1 MAPYY
6 DKRRYSQGKAQVM
19 KYLLGIAAA
28 GLFALSTIAAASAD
42 CSPGHKSVK
51 ITKPVTTAQGTV
63 ITPKPGS

>member
-1 MAPYY
+1 
-6 DKRRYSQGKAQVM
+6 M

-28 GLFALSTIAAASAD
+28 GLFALSTIAVASAD